1 MNILHISSP
10 ISWRGGEQ
18 QLAYLIEEL
27 SKQNANQFV
36 LCSKGSALETYC
48 IKNQITYFAL
58 CKKSA
63 LNPFTAKKIK
73 SICKKFDIDLMHAH
87 DSHAHTAA
95 FLSAFL
101 FGNKT
106 PLVLSRKVDFPLHSG
121 GLSKLKYNYH
131 TIKKIICVSNKVKE
145 VLDPYI
151 TDKSVLTT
159 IYDGIDMSRFENVS
173 RNQKLRNEYG
183 ISTSSVLIGNIAAI
197 APHKDY
203 YTFVDT
209 VEILIKQQLDARYFI
224 IGDGKEKSDI
234 EAYIEK
240 KGLQQQIILTGF
252 RNDVP
257 SILPEL
263 DVFLMTSKTE
273 GLGSSILDAYACKV
287 PVVATT
293 AGGIPEIV
301 INKKTGLLAEIQDPQ
316 GLAENVLSIVNN
328 PELRDSLVHNATEH
342 LKQFSKEKMALETY
356 KVYCEILKHTD
367 EFN

>member
-27 SKQNANQFV
+27 SKQNTNQFV

-48 IKNQITYFAL
+48 IKNKIVHIAL
-58 CKKSA
+58 RKKSA
-63 LNPFTAKKIK
+63 VNPFTAKEIK
-73 SICKKFDIDLMHAH
+73 GICKKFTIDLMHAH

-121 GLSKLKYNYH
+121 WLSKLKYNHH

-151 TDKSVLTT
+151 TDKSILTI
-159 IYDGIDMSRFENVS
+159 IYDGIDMSRFANVS
-173 RNQKLRNEYG
+173 HNQKLRNEFG
-183 ISTSSVLIGNIAAI
+183 ISTSSILVGNIAAI

-209 VEILIKQQLDARYFI
+209 VEILFKQRLDARYFI
-224 IGDGKEKSDI
+224 IGDGKEKADI

-240 KGLQQQIILTGF
+240 KGLQKQIIFTGF
-252 RNDVP
+252 RNDVQ

-263 DVFLMTSKTE
+263 DIFLMTSKTE

-287 PVVATT
+287 PVVATV

-316 GLAENVLSIVNN
+316 GLAENVLSILNN
-328 PELRDSLVHNATEH
+328 TELRDNLIRNATEY
-342 LKQFSKEKMALETY
+342 LKQFSKEKMGLETY
-356 KVYCEILKHTD
+356 KVYHEILKCTD
-367 EFN
+367 GFN